1 MAVMALF
8 YLVWKHPLADIAA
21 RSMALPGAAF
31 AFITLVTGSLWGAP
45 MWGTWWVWDAR
56 LTSMLILLFL
66 YIGYMVLVDSFDRE
80 DRGSKAGAVLLLVGV
95 INIPIIKFSV
105 DWWNTLHQGAS
116 VIRVGGPLIDASM
129 LIPLLLMAAAA
140 KWWFIAITLIRMRT
154 LMGERR
160 LQSRLASRREGG
172 AHD

>member
-1 MAVMALF
+1 
-8 YLVWKHPLADIAA
+8 
-21 RSMALPGAAF
+21 
-31 AFITLVTGSLWGAP
+31 

-66 YIGYMVLVDSFDRE
+66 YIGYMLLVDSFDRE

-116 VIRVGGPLIDASM
+116 VIRAGGPAIDGSM
-129 LIPLLLMAAAA
+129 LTPLLLMALVA
-140 KWWFIAITLIRMRT
+140 KFWFIGITLVRMRS
-154 LMGERR
+154 LLGQRR
-160 LQSRLASRREGG
+160 LQARRNQIIATSTDTSTNTSGASG
-172 AHD
+172 ASTHG

>member
-1 MAVMALF
+1 
-8 YLVWKHPLADIAA
+8 
-21 RSMALPGAAF
+21 
-31 AFITLVTGSLWGAP
+31 
-45 MWGTWWVWDAR
+45 
-56 LTSMLILLFL
+56 
-66 YIGYMVLVDSFDRE
+66 
-80 DRGSKAGAVLLLVGV
+80 
-95 INIPIIKFSV
+95 
-105 DWWNTLHQGAS
+105 LHQGAS